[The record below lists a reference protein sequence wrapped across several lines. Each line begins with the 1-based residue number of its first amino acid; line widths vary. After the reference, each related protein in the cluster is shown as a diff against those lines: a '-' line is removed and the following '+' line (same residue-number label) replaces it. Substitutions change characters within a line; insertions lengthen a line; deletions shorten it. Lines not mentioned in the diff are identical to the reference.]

1 MFRDKIYA
9 PNYEDFGVLAAV
21 NGCGARAD
29 FINLT
34 GERALNSAPNSAS
47 SNFHLNLVG
56 KTATNLTGANVAN
69 LGLNLS
75 SNLARDKIDANVAD
89 FSLNFRRE
97 TAANL
102 MRANLTICGAP
113 SKQDARISLSSNLR
127 ASEISTS
134 KTLGFC
140 QDRANQI
147 CAKNKFAQTSVNVT
161 ANEANLSEFSQS
173 EFNETAMRES
183 DSEGL
188 QNSNLTQIKTVD
200 IHSHLLSSEV
210 KFDRFYDKLAL
221 AFFAKKFD
229 INRRELIKNGFEGYK
244 SNFARLIKSSNFV
257 QKSVVFGVDA
267 KFDDSGNL
275 VHKDKTVCAS
285 NEEVFAFYEQNPNE
299 VVPFFSVNPNRKDA
313 LNLIEKYHKMGFKG
327 GKLLHSYWETDLND
341 KRYEPYFRLLSELRL
356 PLVIHVGDENSLASN
371 KALESIEQLKSPLN
385 LGCGIVCAH
394 MGASSDGA
402 LSIFSRDPEKLGAN
416 YFTLLRWLRE
426 FDGLYADVSAL
437 LCINKA
443 RILPHLKTQTQ
454 IHDKILFGTD
464 FPVPFSV
471 IFSSY
476 DLSLR
481 DRLALN
487 RIQNPLDRYVRAM
500 SLYFGENSLI
510 FSNYK
515 KILGE
520 I

>member
-1 MFRDKIYA
+1 MFRD
-9 PNYEDFGVLAAV
+9 DFYRTNEYLDALGFDV
-21 NGCGARAD
+21 NLRA
-29 FINLT
+29 
-34 GERALNSAPNSAS
+34 
-47 SNFHLNLVG
+47 G
-56 KTATNLTGANVAN
+56 KTETSFGLVA
-69 LGLNLS
+69 
-75 SNLARDKIDANVAD
+75 RKT
-89 FSLNFRRE
+89 E
-97 TAANL
+97 
-102 MRANLTICGAP
+102 ANLTRVNLTE
-113 SKQDARISLSSNLR
+113 QNARANFSSNLR
-127 ASEISTS
+127 ASKTAAP

-140 QDRANQI
+140 QNAADQI
-147 CAKNKFAQTSVNVT
+147 YAKDKFAKTSVNLT
-161 ANEANLSEFSQS
+161 ANEANSSGFSSGEFKENG
-173 EFNETAMRES
+173 EFKCAREIRQTREL
-183 DSEGL
+183 DA
-188 QNSNLTQIKTVD
+188 NLTQIKTVD
-200 IHSHLLSSEV
+200 IHSHLLSADV

-267 KFDDSGNL
+267 KFDESGNL
-275 VHKDKTVCAS
+275 VHKDKTVCAT
-285 NEEVFAFYEQNPNE
+285 NEDVFAFYEQNPNE

-313 LNLIEKYHKMGFKG
+313 LNLIEKCHKMGFKG

-341 KRYEPYFRLLSELRL
+341 KRYEPYFRLLSELGL
-356 PLVIHVGDENSLASN
+356 PLVIHVGDESSLTSN

-385 LGCGIVCAH
+385 LGCRIVCAH

-402 LSIFSRDPEKLGAN
+402 FTALSRDPEKFGAN

-471 IFSSY
+471 ILSSY
-476 DLSLR
+476 DLPFR
-481 DRLALN
+481 ERLALN

-500 SLYFGENSLI
+500 SLYFGENSPI

>member
-1 MFRDKIYA
+1 MFRDGFYRA
-9 PNYEDFGVLAAV
+9 GEGLEAFG
-21 NGCGARAD
+21 
-29 FINLT
+29 F
-34 GERALNSAPNSAS
+34 
-47 SNFHLNLVG
+47 
-56 KTATNLTGANVAN
+56 VAN
-69 LGLNLS
+69 LRGG
-75 SNLARDKIDANVAD
+75 K
-89 FSLNFRRE
+89 

-102 MRANLTICGAP
+102 TPNSACASAANSGLNLTRKTETNLTRANLAE
-113 SKQDARISLSSNLR
+113 QNARINLNSNLR
-127 ASEISTS
+127 ANETAAS

-140 QDRANQI
+140 QNASQI
-147 CAKNKFAQTSVNVT
+147 YAKDKFAKASVNLT
-161 ANEANLSEFSQS
+161 ANEANLSGFSS
-173 EFNETAMRES
+173 GKFNES
-183 DSEGL
+183 DSESL

-200 IHSHLLSSEV
+200 IHSHLLSADV

-244 SNFARLIKSSNFV
+244 SNFTRLIKSSNFV

-267 KFDDSGNL
+267 KFDASGNL

-285 NEEVFAFYEQNPNE
+285 NEDVFAFYEQNPSE

-341 KRYEPYFRLLSELRL
+341 KRYKPYFRLLSELRL

-385 LGCGIVCAH
+385 LGCRIVCAH

-402 LSIFSRDPEKLGAN
+402 LSMFSRDPEKFGAN
-416 YFTLLRWLRE
+416 YFTLLGWLRE

-471 IFSSY
+471 ILSSY
-476 DLSLR
+476 DLPFR

-500 SLYFGENSLI
+500 SLYFGEDSPI

-515 KILGE
+515 KILGD

>member
-1 MFRDKIYA
+1 MR
-9 PNYEDFGVLAAV
+9 ESEL
-21 NGCGARAD
+21 
-29 FINLT
+29 
-34 GERALNSAPNSAS
+34 S
-47 SNFHLNLVG
+47 
-56 KTATNLTGANVAN
+56 
-69 LGLNLS
+69 GLQN
-75 SNLARDKIDANVAD
+75 
-89 FSLNFRRE
+89 
-97 TAANL
+97 ANL
-102 MRANLTICGAP
+102 M
-113 SKQDARISLSSNLR
+113 
-127 ASEISTS
+127 
-134 KTLGFC
+134 
-140 QDRANQI
+140 
-147 CAKNKFAQTSVNVT
+147 
-161 ANEANLSEFSQS
+161 
-173 EFNETAMRES
+173 
-183 DSEGL
+183 
-188 QNSNLTQIKTVD
+188 QIKTVD
-200 IHSHLLSSEV
+200 IHSHLLSADV

-229 INRRELIKNGFEGYK
+229 INRSELIKNGFEGYK

-267 KFDDSGNL
+267 KFDESGNL

-285 NEEVFAFYEQNPNE
+285 NEDVFAFYEQNPNE

-385 LGCGIVCAH
+385 LGCRIVCAH
-394 MGASSDGA
+394 MGASSDGV
-402 LSIFSRDPEKLGAN
+402 LSMFSRDPEKLGAN

-471 IFSSY
+471 ILSSY
-476 DLSLR
+476 DLPFCK
-481 DRLALN
+481 RLALN
-487 RIQNPLDRYVRAM
+487 RIQNPLDRYVCAM
-500 SLYFGENSLI
+500 SMYFGEDSPI

-515 KILGE
+515 KILGD

>member
-1 MFRDKIYA
+1 MFRDGFYSA
-9 PNYEDFGVLAAV
+9 GEGLEALDFGV
-21 NGCGARAD
+21 
-29 FINLT
+29 NLR
-34 GERALNSAPNSAS
+34 G
-47 SNFHLNLVG
+47 G
-56 KTATNLTGANVAN
+56 KTATSFGLVARKTETNLT
-69 LGLNLS
+69 
-75 SNLARDKIDANVAD
+75 
-89 FSLNFRRE
+89 
-97 TAANL
+97 
-102 MRANLTICGAP
+102 RANLAE
-113 SKQDARISLSSNLR
+113 QNARVNLSSNLR
-127 ASEISTS
+127 ASETATS

-140 QDRANQI
+140 QNAADQI
-147 CAKNKFAQTSVNVT
+147 YAKDKFAKTSVNLT
-161 ANEANLSEFSQS
+161 ANEANLSGFSS
-173 EFNETAMRES
+173 GKFNES
-183 DSEGL
+183 DLGSL

-200 IHSHLLSSEV
+200 IHSHLLSSDV

-229 INRRELIKNGFEGYK
+229 INRRELIKDGFEGYK

-267 KFDDSGNL
+267 KFDESGNL

-341 KRYEPYFRLLSELRL
+341 KRYEPYFRLLSELGL

-385 LGCGIVCAH
+385 LGCRIVCAH

-402 LSIFSRDPEKLGAN
+402 LTALSRDPEKFGAN
-416 YFTLLRWLRE
+416 YFTLLGWLRE

-443 RILPHLKTQTQ
+443 RILPHLKTQTK

-471 IFSSY
+471 ILSSY
-476 DLSLR
+476 DLPLR
-481 DRLALN
+481 ERLALN

-500 SLYFGENSLI
+500 SMYFGEDSLI

>member
-1 MFRDKIYA
+1 MFRDVFNRA
-9 PNYEDFGVLAAV
+9 NERLDALGFGA
-21 NGCGARAD
+21 
-29 FINLT
+29 NLID
-34 GERALNSAPNSAS
+34 
-47 SNFHLNLVG
+47 G
-56 KTATNLTGANVAN
+56 KTATSFGLVARKTETNLT
-69 LGLNLS
+69 
-75 SNLARDKIDANVAD
+75 R
-89 FSLNFRRE
+89 
-97 TAANL
+97 T
-102 MRANLTICGAP
+102 NLTEHN
-113 SKQDARISLSSNLR
+113 ARVNLSSNLR
-127 ASEISTS
+127 ASETATS
-134 KTLGFC
+134 KTLGSG
-140 QDRANQI
+140 QNAADQI
-147 CAKNKFAQTSVNVT
+147 YAKDKFAKTSVNLT
-161 ANEANLSEFSQS
+161 ANEANSGGFSSDEFKENG
-173 EFNETAMRES
+173 EFKCAREIRQTREL
-183 DSEGL
+183 DT
-188 QNSNLTQIKTVD
+188 NLTQIKTVD
-200 IHSHLLSSEV
+200 IHSHLLSADV

-244 SNFARLIKSSNFV
+244 SNFARLIKSSNFI

-267 KFDDSGNL
+267 KFDESGNL

-285 NEEVFAFYEQNPNE
+285 NEDVFAFYEQNPNE

-327 GKLLHSYWETDLND
+327 GKLLHSYWETDLNN
-341 KRYEPYFRLLSELRL
+341 KRYEPYFRLLSELGL
-356 PLVIHVGDENSLASN
+356 PLVIHVGDESSLASN

-385 LGCGIVCAH
+385 LGCRIVCAH
-394 MGASSDGA
+394 MGASSDSV
-402 LSIFSRDPEKLGAN
+402 LSMFSRDPEKLGAN
-416 YFTLLRWLRE
+416 HLTLLGWLRE

-471 IFSSY
+471 ILSSY
-476 DLSLR
+476 DLPFYE
-481 DRLALN
+481 RLALN

-500 SLYFGENSLI
+500 SLYFGEDSPI

>member
-1 MFRDKIYA
+1 MFRD
-9 PNYEDFGVLAAV
+9 DFY
-21 NGCGARAD
+21 RA
-29 FINLT
+29 
-34 GERALNSAPNSAS
+34 GEGLEAFGFS
-47 SNFHLNLVG
+47 SNLRGG
-56 KTATNLTGANVAN
+56 KTATNLTPNSARAN
-69 LGLNLS
+69 LGS
-75 SNLARDKIDANVAD
+75 LA
-89 FSLNFRRE
+89 E
-97 TAANL
+97 
-102 MRANLTICGAP
+102 P
-113 SKQDARISLSSNLR
+113 SKQNARINLSSNLR
-127 ASEISTS
+127 ANEIAAS
-134 KTLGFC
+134 KTFGSR
-140 QDRANQI
+140 QNAADQI
-147 CAKNKFAQTSVNVT
+147 YAKDKFDQTSVNLT
-161 ANEANLSEFSQS
+161 TNEANLSGFSS
-173 EFNETAMRES
+173 GKFNES
-183 DSEGL
+183 DSGSL
-188 QNSNLTQIKTVD
+188 QSSNLTQIKTVD
-200 IHSHLLSSEV
+200 IHSHLLSADV

-267 KFDDSGNL
+267 KFDESGNL

-285 NEEVFAFYEQNPNE
+285 NEDVFAFYEQNPNE

-341 KRYEPYFRLLSELRL
+341 KRYEPYFRLLSELGL

-385 LGCGIVCAH
+385 LGCRIVCAH
-394 MGASSDGA
+394 MGASSDGV
-402 LSIFSRDPEKLGAN
+402 LSMFSRDPEKLGAN

-471 IFSSY
+471 ILSSY
-476 DLSLR
+476 DLPFCK
-481 DRLALN
+481 RLTLN

-500 SLYFGENSLI
+500 SLYFGENSPI

>member
-1 MFRDKIYA
+1 MFRDGFYCA
-9 PNYEDFGVLAAV
+9 GEDLEAFGF
-21 NGCGARAD
+21 G
-29 FINLT
+29 INLR
-34 GERALNSAPNSAS
+34 G
-47 SNFHLNLVG
+47 G
-56 KTATNLTGANVAN
+56 KTATNLAPSSARANAAN
-69 LGLNLS
+69 FGLNLARKTET
-75 SNLARDKIDANVAD
+75 NL
-89 FSLNFRRE
+89 
-97 TAANL
+97 T
-102 MRANLTICGAP
+102 RANLTE
-113 SKQDARISLSSNLR
+113 QNARVNLSSNLR
-127 ASEISTS
+127 AGETATSE
-134 KTLGFC
+134 TLGFC
-140 QDRANQI
+140 QNAADQI
-147 CAKNKFAQTSVNVT
+147 YAKDKFAETSVNLT
-161 ANEANLSEFSQS
+161 ASDANLSGFLSGK
-173 EFNETAMRES
+173 FNES
-183 DSEGL
+183 DLGSL

-200 IHSHLLSSEV
+200 IHSHLLSADV

-267 KFDDSGNL
+267 KFDEGGNL

-285 NEEVFAFYEQNPNE
+285 NEDVFAFYEQNPSE

-341 KRYEPYFRLLSELRL
+341 KRYEPYFRLLSELGL

-385 LGCGIVCAH
+385 LGCRIVCAH
-394 MGASSDGA
+394 MGASSDGV
-402 LSIFSRDPEKLGAN
+402 LSMFSRDPEKLGAN

-443 RILPHLKTQTQ
+443 RILSHLKTQTQ

-471 IFSSY
+471 ILSSY
-476 DLSLR
+476 DLPFCE
-481 DRLALN
+481 RLALN
-487 RIQNPLDRYVRAM
+487 RIQNPLDRYVCAM
-500 SLYFGENSLI
+500 SLYFGEDSPI

>member
-1 MFRDKIYA
+1 MFRDGFYSA
-9 PNYEDFGVLAAV
+9 GEGLGAFGFGV
-21 NGCGARAD
+21 
-29 FINLT
+29 NLR
-34 GERALNSAPNSAS
+34 G
-47 SNFHLNLVG
+47 G
-56 KTATNLTGANVAN
+56 KTAASLTRANAASFGLVARKTETKLTRVNLTQHNAQVN
-69 LGLNLS
+69 
-75 SNLARDKIDANVAD
+75 
-89 FSLNFRRE
+89 
-97 TAANL
+97 
-102 MRANLTICGAP
+102 
-113 SKQDARISLSSNLR
+113 LSSNLR
-127 ASEISTS
+127 ASETAAP

-140 QDRANQI
+140 QNAADQI
-147 CAKNKFAQTSVNVT
+147 YAKDKFAKTSVNLI
-161 ANEANLSEFSQS
+161 ANEANSGGFSSGEFKENGGQNGANANLSAQAEFKNG
-173 EFNETAMRES
+173 EFKCEGEIRQTREL
-183 DSEGL
+183 DA
-188 QNSNLTQIKTVD
+188 NLTQIKTVD
-200 IHSHLLSSEV
+200 IHSHLLSSDV

-267 KFDDSGNL
+267 KFDESGNL
-275 VHKDKTVCAS
+275 VHKDKTVCAT

-327 GKLLHSYWETDLND
+327 GKLLHSYWETDLNN
-341 KRYEPYFRLLSELRL
+341 KRYEPYFRLLSELGL

-385 LGCGIVCAH
+385 LGCRIVCAH
-394 MGASSDGA
+394 MGASSDGV
-402 LSIFSRDPEKLGAN
+402 LSMFSRDPEKLGAN

-476 DLSLR
+476 DLPFCE
-481 DRLALN
+481 RLALN

-500 SLYFGENSLI
+500 SLYFGEDSPI

>member
-1 MFRDKIYA
+1 MFRDGFYRA
-9 PNYEDFGVLAAV
+9 GEGLEAFG
-21 NGCGARAD
+21 
-29 FINLT
+29 F
-34 GERALNSAPNSAS
+34 
-47 SNFHLNLVG
+47 
-56 KTATNLTGANVAN
+56 VAN
-69 LGLNLS
+69 LRGG
-75 SNLARDKIDANVAD
+75 K
-89 FSLNFRRE
+89 

-102 MRANLTICGAP
+102 TPNSACASAANSGLNLTRKTETNLTRANLAE
-113 SKQDARISLSSNLR
+113 QNARINLNSNLR
-127 ASEISTS
+127 ANETAAS

-140 QDRANQI
+140 QNASQI
-147 CAKNKFAQTSVNVT
+147 YAKDKFAKASVNLT
-161 ANEANLSEFSQS
+161 ANEANLSGFSS
-173 EFNETAMRES
+173 GKFNES
-183 DSEGL
+183 DSESL

-200 IHSHLLSSEV
+200 IHSHLLSADV

-244 SNFARLIKSSNFV
+244 SNFTRLIKSSNFV

-267 KFDDSGNL
+267 KFDASGNL

-285 NEEVFAFYEQNPNE
+285 NEDVFAFYEQNPSE

-385 LGCGIVCAH
+385 LGCRIVCAH

-402 LSIFSRDPEKLGAN
+402 LSMFSRDPEKFGAN
-416 YFTLLRWLRE
+416 YFTLLGWLRE

-471 IFSSY
+471 ILSSY
-476 DLSLR
+476 DLPFR

-500 SLYFGENSLI
+500 SLYFGEDSPI

>member
-1 MFRDKIYA
+1 MFRDGFYSVCEGLEA
-9 PNYEDFGVLAAV
+9 FSFGV
-21 NGCGARAD
+21 
-29 FINLT
+29 NLR
-34 GERALNSAPNSAS
+34 G
-47 SNFHLNLVG
+47 G
-56 KTATNLTGANVAN
+56 KTATNMRPNSACAKAATF
-69 LGLNLS
+69 GLNLTR
-75 SNLARDKIDANVAD
+75 SNLTEQNAWVN
-89 FSLNFRRE
+89 
-97 TAANL
+97 
-102 MRANLTICGAP
+102 
-113 SKQDARISLSSNLR
+113 LSSNLR
-127 ASEISTS
+127 ANEIATS

-140 QDRANQI
+140 QNAASQI
-147 CAKNKFAQTSVNVT
+147 YAESKRAQTSINLT
-161 ANEANLSEFSQS
+161 ANEANLSGFSS
-173 EFNETAMRES
+173 GKFNES
-183 DSEGL
+183 DLGSL
-188 QNSNLTQIKTVD
+188 QNSNLTQLKTVD
-200 IHSHLLSSEV
+200 IHSHLLSADV

-267 KFDDSGNL
+267 KFDASGNL

-285 NEEVFAFYEQNPNE
+285 NEDVFAFYEQNPSE

-327 GKLLHSYWETDLND
+327 GKLLHSYWETDLNN
-341 KRYEPYFRLLSELRL
+341 KRYEPYFRLLSELGL

-385 LGCGIVCAH
+385 LGCRIVCAH
-394 MGASSDGA
+394 MGASSDGV
-402 LSIFSRDPEKLGAN
+402 LSMFSRDPEKLGAN

-471 IFSSY
+471 ILSSY
-476 DLSLR
+476 DLPFCK
-481 DRLALN
+481 RLALN

-500 SLYFGENSLI
+500 SLYFGEDSPI

>member
-1 MFRDKIYA
+1 MFRD
-9 PNYEDFGVLAAV
+9 DFY
-21 NGCGARAD
+21 RANERLD
-29 FINLT
+29 AFGFSTNLID
-34 GERALNSAPNSAS
+34 
-47 SNFHLNLVG
+47 G
-56 KTATNLTGANVAN
+56 KTAANSARANAASLGLVAHKTEANLT
-69 LGLNLS
+69 
-75 SNLARDKIDANVAD
+75 
-89 FSLNFRRE
+89 
-97 TAANL
+97 
-102 MRANLTICGAP
+102 RANLTE
-113 SKQDARISLSSNLR
+113 QNARVNLSSNLR
-127 ASEISTS
+127 ASKTATS
-134 KTLGFC
+134 KTLGSS
-140 QDRANQI
+140 QNAASQI
-147 CAKNKFAQTSVNVT
+147 YAKSKRAQTSVNLT
-161 ANEANLSEFSQS
+161 ASEANSGGFSRGK
-173 EFNETAMRES
+173 FNETAVHES
-183 DSEGL
+183 EFGGL
-188 QNSNLTQIKTVD
+188 QSANLMQIKTVD
-200 IHSHLLSSEV
+200 IHSHLLSSDV

-267 KFDDSGNL
+267 KFDESGNL

-313 LNLIEKYHKMGFKG
+313 LNLIEKYHEMGFKG

-341 KRYEPYFRLLSELRL
+341 KRYEPYFRLLSELGL

-385 LGCGIVCAH
+385 LGCRIVCAH
-394 MGASSDGA
+394 MGASSDGV
-402 LSIFSRDPEKLGAN
+402 LSMFSRDPEKLGAN

-471 IFSSY
+471 ILSSY
-476 DLSLR
+476 DLPFR
-481 DRLALN
+481 ERLALN

-500 SLYFGENSLI
+500 SLYFGEDSPI

>member
-1 MFRDKIYA
+1 MFRDGFY
-9 PNYEDFGVLAAV
+9 
-21 NGCGARAD
+21 RA
-29 FINLT
+29 
-34 GERALNSAPNSAS
+34 GESLEALEFS
-47 SNFHLNLVG
+47 SNLRDE
-56 KTATNLTGANVAN
+56 KTATNLTPNSARTKAATF
-69 LGLNLS
+69 GLNL
-75 SNLARDKIDANVAD
+75 
-89 FSLNFRRE
+89 
-97 TAANL
+97 T
-102 MRANLTICGAP
+102 RANLAE
-113 SKQDARISLSSNLR
+113 QNARVNLSSNLR
-127 ASEISTS
+127 ASETAMS
-134 KTLGFC
+134 KTLGSR
-140 QDRANQI
+140 QNAASQI
-147 CAKNKFAQTSVNVT
+147 YTKDKFAKASVNLM
-161 ANEANLSEFSQS
+161 ASDANLSGFSS
-173 EFNETAMRES
+173 GKFNKS
-183 DSEGL
+183 DSGSL

-200 IHSHLLSSEV
+200 IHSHLLSADV

-267 KFDDSGNL
+267 KFDESGNL

-285 NEEVFAFYEQNPNE
+285 NEDVFAFYEQNPSE

-341 KRYEPYFRLLSELRL
+341 KRYEPYFRLLSELGL

-385 LGCGIVCAH
+385 LGCRIVCAH
-394 MGASSDGA
+394 MGASSDGV
-402 LSIFSRDPEKLGAN
+402 LSMFSRDPEKFGAN
-416 YFTLLRWLRE
+416 YFTLLGWLRE

-471 IFSSY
+471 ILSSY
-476 DLSLR
+476 DLPLR

-500 SLYFGENSLI
+500 SLYFGEDSPI

>member
-1 MFRDKIYA
+1 MFRD
-9 PNYEDFGVLAAV
+9 DFY
-21 NGCGARAD
+21 RA
-29 FINLT
+29 
-34 GERALNSAPNSAS
+34 GEGLEAFGFS
-47 SNFHLNLVG
+47 SNLRGG
-56 KTATNLTGANVAN
+56 KTATNLTPNSARAN
-69 LGLNLS
+69 LGS
-75 SNLARDKIDANVAD
+75 LA
-89 FSLNFRRE
+89 E
-97 TAANL
+97 
-102 MRANLTICGAP
+102 P
-113 SKQDARISLSSNLR
+113 SKQNARINLSSNLR
-127 ASEISTS
+127 ANEIAAS
-134 KTLGFC
+134 KTFGSR
-140 QDRANQI
+140 QNAADQI
-147 CAKNKFAQTSVNVT
+147 YAKDKFDQTSVNLT
-161 ANEANLSEFSQS
+161 TNEANLSGFSS
-173 EFNETAMRES
+173 GKFNES
-183 DSEGL
+183 DSGSL
-188 QNSNLTQIKTVD
+188 QSSNLTQIKTVD
-200 IHSHLLSSEV
+200 IHSHLLSADV

-267 KFDDSGNL
+267 KFDESGNL

-285 NEEVFAFYEQNPNE
+285 NEDVFAFYEQNPNE

-341 KRYEPYFRLLSELRL
+341 KRYEPYFRLLSELGL

-385 LGCGIVCAH
+385 LGCRIVCAH
-394 MGASSDGA
+394 MGASSDGV
-402 LSIFSRDPEKLGAN
+402 LSMFSRDPEKLGAN

-471 IFSSY
+471 ILSSY
-476 DLSLR
+476 DLPFR

-487 RIQNPLDRYVRAM
+487 RIQNPLDRYVCAM
-500 SLYFGENSLI
+500 SLYFGEDSPI

>member
-1 MFRDKIYA
+1 MFRDGFYRA
-9 PNYEDFGVLAAV
+9 GEGLDAFSFDV
-21 NGCGARAD
+21 NLRG
-29 FINLT
+29 
-34 GERALNSAPNSAS
+34 
-47 SNFHLNLVG
+47 G
-56 KTATNLTGANVAN
+56 KTATNFTPNSARASAASFGLAARKTETNLTRAN
-69 LGLNLS
+69 LANLAEPSKQNARINLS
-75 SNLARDKIDANVAD
+75 SNLRV
-89 FSLNFRRE
+89 SE
-97 TAANL
+97 TAAPK
-102 MRANLTICGAP
+102 A
-113 SKQDARISLSSNLR
+113 
-127 ASEISTS
+127 
-134 KTLGFC
+134 LGFC
-140 QDRANQI
+140 QNAASRI
-147 CAKNKFAQTSVNVT
+147 CVKDKFDQTSVNLT
-161 ANEANLSEFSQS
+161 ASDANLNWFSS
-173 EFNETAMRES
+173 GKFNES
-183 DSEGL
+183 DLGSL

-200 IHSHLLSSEV
+200 IHSHLLSADV

-229 INRRELIKNGFEGYK
+229 INRSELIKNGFEGYK

-267 KFDDSGNL
+267 KFDESGNL

-341 KRYEPYFRLLSELRL
+341 KRYEPYFRLLSELGL

-385 LGCGIVCAH
+385 LGCRIVCAH
-394 MGASSDGA
+394 MGASSDGV
-402 LSIFSRDPEKLGAN
+402 LSMFSRDPEKLGAN

-443 RILPHLKTQTQ
+443 RILPHLKTQTK

-471 IFSSY
+471 ILSSY
-476 DLSLR
+476 DLPFCK
-481 DRLALN
+481 RLTLN

-500 SLYFGENSLI
+500 SLYFGEDSPI

>member
-1 MFRDKIYA
+1 MFRDGFYSA
-9 PNYEDFGVLAAV
+9 GEGLEAFGFGV
-21 NGCGARAD
+21 
-29 FINLT
+29 NLR
-34 GERALNSAPNSAS
+34 G
-47 SNFHLNLVG
+47 G
-56 KTATNLTGANVAN
+56 KTATNLTANSACASAAN
-69 LGLNLS
+69 SGLNLTRKTET
-75 SNLARDKIDANVAD
+75 NL
-89 FSLNFRRE
+89 
-97 TAANL
+97 T
-102 MRANLTICGAP
+102 RANLAE
-113 SKQDARISLSSNLR
+113 QNARINLNSNLR
-127 ASEISTS
+127 ANETAAS

-140 QDRANQI
+140 QNASQI
-147 CAKNKFAQTSVNVT
+147 YAKDKFAKASVNLT
-161 ANEANLSEFSQS
+161 ANEANLSGFSS
-173 EFNETAMRES
+173 GKFNES
-183 DSEGL
+183 DSESL

-200 IHSHLLSSEV
+200 IHSHLLSADV

-244 SNFARLIKSSNFV
+244 SNFARLIKSSNFI

-267 KFDDSGNL
+267 KFDASGNL

-285 NEEVFAFYEQNPNE
+285 NEDVFAFYEQNPNE

-385 LGCGIVCAH
+385 LGCRIVCAH

-402 LSIFSRDPEKLGAN
+402 LTALSRDPEKFGAN
-416 YFTLLRWLRE
+416 YFTLLGWLRE

-471 IFSSY
+471 ILSSY
-476 DLSLR
+476 DLPLR

-500 SLYFGENSLI
+500 SLYFGESSPI

>member
-1 MFRDKIYA
+1 MFRD
-9 PNYEDFGVLAAV
+9 DFY
-21 NGCGARAD
+21 RA
-29 FINLT
+29 
-34 GERALNSAPNSAS
+34 GEGLEAFGFS
-47 SNFHLNLVG
+47 SNLRGG
-56 KTATNLTGANVAN
+56 KTATNLTPNSARAN
-69 LGLNLS
+69 LGS
-75 SNLARDKIDANVAD
+75 LA
-89 FSLNFRRE
+89 E
-97 TAANL
+97 
-102 MRANLTICGAP
+102 P
-113 SKQDARISLSSNLR
+113 SKQNARINLSSNLR
-127 ASEISTS
+127 ANEIAAS
-134 KTLGFC
+134 KTFGSR
-140 QDRANQI
+140 QNAADQI
-147 CAKNKFAQTSVNVT
+147 YAKDKFDQTSVNLT
-161 ANEANLSEFSQS
+161 TNEANLSGFSS
-173 EFNETAMRES
+173 GKFNES
-183 DSEGL
+183 DSGSL
-188 QNSNLTQIKTVD
+188 QSSNLTQIKTVD
-200 IHSHLLSSEV
+200 IHSHLLSADV

-267 KFDDSGNL
+267 KFDESGNL

-285 NEEVFAFYEQNPNE
+285 NEDVFAFYEQNPNE

-341 KRYEPYFRLLSELRL
+341 KRYEPYFRLLSELGL

-385 LGCGIVCAH
+385 LGCRIVCAH
-394 MGASSDGA
+394 MGASSDGV
-402 LSIFSRDPEKLGAN
+402 LSMFSRDPEKLGAN

-471 IFSSY
+471 ILSSY
-476 DLSLR
+476 DLPLR

-500 SLYFGENSLI
+500 SLYFGESSPI

>member
-1 MFRDKIYA
+1 MFRDGFYSA
-9 PNYEDFGVLAAV
+9 
-21 NGCGARAD
+21 
-29 FINLT
+29 
-34 GERALNSAPNSAS
+34 GERLDAFDFST
-47 SNFHLNLVG
+47 NLRGG
-56 KTATNLTGANVAN
+56 KTATNLTPSSARASAASFGLVARKTEAN
-69 LGLNLS
+69 L
-75 SNLARDKIDANVAD
+75 
-89 FSLNFRRE
+89 
-97 TAANL
+97 T
-102 MRANLTICGAP
+102 RANLTE
-113 SKQDARISLSSNLR
+113 QNARVNLSSNLR
-127 ASEISTS
+127 ASKTATS
-134 KTLGFC
+134 ETLRFC
-140 QDRANQI
+140 QNAADQI
-147 CAKNKFAQTSVNVT
+147 YAKDKFAETSVNLT
-161 ANEANLSEFSQS
+161 ANEANLSGFSS
-173 EFNETAMRES
+173 GKFNES
-183 DSEGL
+183 DSGSL

-200 IHSHLLSSEV
+200 IHSHLLSADV

-229 INRRELIKNGFEGYK
+229 INRSELIKNGFEGYK

-385 LGCGIVCAH
+385 LGCRIVCAH

-402 LSIFSRDPEKLGAN
+402 FTALSRDPEKFGAN
-416 YFTLLRWLRE
+416 YFTLLGWLRE

-500 SLYFGENSLI
+500 SLYFGENSPI

>member
-1 MFRDKIYA
+1 MFRD
-9 PNYEDFGVLAAV
+9 DFYRANERLDALAF
-21 NGCGARAD
+21 GA
-29 FINLT
+29 NLID
-34 GERALNSAPNSAS
+34 
-47 SNFHLNLVG
+47 G
-56 KTATNLTGANVAN
+56 KTATSLTRANAASFGLVA
-69 LGLNLS
+69 
-75 SNLARDKIDANVAD
+75 RKT
-89 FSLNFRRE
+89 E
-97 TAANL
+97 
-102 MRANLTICGAP
+102 ANLTRVNLTE
-113 SKQDARISLSSNLR
+113 QNARANLSSNLR
-127 ASEISTS
+127 ASKTATS

-140 QDRANQI
+140 QNASQI
-147 CAKNKFAQTSVNVT
+147 YAKDKFAKTSVNLT
-161 ANEANLSEFSQS
+161 ANEANSGGFSQDKFNKTRSNLASNEANSGRFSSSEFKENGARANLSAQA
-173 EFNETAMRES
+173 EFKNGEFKCGGEIRQTREL
-183 DSEGL
+183 DA
-188 QNSNLTQIKTVD
+188 NLTQIKTVD
-200 IHSHLLSSEV
+200 IHSHLLSADV

-229 INRRELIKNGFEGYK
+229 INKRELIKNGFEGYK
-244 SNFARLIKSSNFV
+244 SNFARLIKSSNFI

-267 KFDDSGNL
+267 KFDESGNL

-341 KRYEPYFRLLSELRL
+341 KRYEPYFRLLSELGL

-385 LGCGIVCAH
+385 LGCRIVCAH
-394 MGASSDGA
+394 MGASSDGPLTA
-402 LSIFSRDPEKLGAN
+402 LSRDPEKFGAN
-416 YFTLLRWLRE
+416 YFTLLGWLRE

-471 IFSSY
+471 ILSSY
-476 DLSLR
+476 DLPFR

-500 SLYFGENSLI
+500 SLYFGEDSPI

>member
-1 MFRDKIYA
+1 MFRDGFYSA
-9 PNYEDFGVLAAV
+9 CESLEALGFDV
-21 NGCGARAD
+21 NLRG
-29 FINLT
+29 
-34 GERALNSAPNSAS
+34 
-47 SNFHLNLVG
+47 G
-56 KTATNLTGANVAN
+56 K
-69 LGLNLS
+69 
-75 SNLARDKIDANVAD
+75 
-89 FSLNFRRE
+89 

-102 MRANLTICGAP
+102 ARTNSASFDLTARKTEANLTRANLTEQNALVN
-113 SKQDARISLSSNLR
+113 LSSNLR
-127 ASEISTS
+127 ASETAAP

-140 QDRANQI
+140 QNASQI
-147 CAKNKFAQTSVNVT
+147 YAKGKFAKASVNLT
-161 ANEANLSEFSQS
+161 TNEANLSGFSS
-173 EFNETAMRES
+173 GKFNES
-183 DSEGL
+183 DSGGL
-188 QNSNLTQIKTVD
+188 QSSNLTQIKTVD
-200 IHSHLLSSEV
+200 IHSHLLSADV
-210 KFDRFYDKLAL
+210 KFDRLYDKLAL

-229 INRRELIKNGFEGYK
+229 INRRELIRNGFEGYK
-244 SNFARLIKSSNFV
+244 SNFARLIKSSIFV

-267 KFDDSGNL
+267 KFDEGGNL

-285 NEEVFAFYEQNPNE
+285 NEDVFAFYEQNPNE

-341 KRYEPYFRLLSELRL
+341 KRYEPYFRLLSELGL

-385 LGCGIVCAH
+385 LGCRIVCAH

-402 LSIFSRDPEKLGAN
+402 LTALSRDPEKFGAN
-416 YFTLLRWLRE
+416 YFTLLGWLRE
-426 FDGLYADVSAL
+426 FNGLYADVSAL

-471 IFSSY
+471 ILSSY
-476 DLSLR
+476 DLPFCK
-481 DRLALN
+481 RLTLN
-487 RIQNPLDRYVRAM
+487 RIQNPLDRYVCAM
-500 SLYFGENSLI
+500 SMYFGEDSPI

>member
-1 MFRDKIYA
+1 MFQDKIYT
-9 PNYEDFGVLAAV
+9 PKREDFGVLAAV
-21 NGCGARAD
+21 NGWGARAD
-29 FINLT
+29 FVNSAGERNLNLT
-34 GERALNSAPNSAS
+34 PNSAS

-56 KTATNLTGANVAN
+56 KTATNLT
-69 LGLNLS
+69 
-75 SNLARDKIDANVAD
+75 R
-89 FSLNFRRE
+89 
-97 TAANL
+97 T
-102 MRANLTICGAP
+102 
-113 SKQDARISLSSNLR
+113 NLR
-127 ASEISTS
+127 TPGVAFGQNE
-134 KTLGFC
+134 
-140 QDRANQI
+140 R
-147 CAKNKFAQTSVNVT
+147 VNLT
-161 ANEANLSEFSQS
+161 ANEANSGGFPSGEFKENSGQNGANANLSAQAEFKNG
-173 EFNETAMRES
+173 EFKCEGEIRQTREL
-183 DSEGL
+183 DA
-188 QNSNLTQIKTVD
+188 NLTQIKTVD
-200 IHSHLLSSEV
+200 IHSHLLSSDV

-267 KFDDSGNL
+267 KFDESGNL

-285 NEEVFAFYEQNPNE
+285 NEDVFAFYEQNPNE

-341 KRYEPYFRLLSELRL
+341 KRYEPYFRLLSELGL

-385 LGCGIVCAH
+385 LGCRIVCAH
-394 MGASSDGA
+394 MGASSDGV
-402 LSIFSRDPEKLGAN
+402 LSMFSRDPEKLGAN

-471 IFSSY
+471 ILSSY
-476 DLSLR
+476 DLPFR
-481 DRLALN
+481 ERLALN

-500 SLYFGENSLI
+500 SLYFGEDSPI

>member
-1 MFRDKIYA
+1 MFRDV
-9 PNYEDFGVLAAV
+9 F
-21 NGCGARAD
+21 CRAD
-29 FINLT
+29 EGLEAFGFRLNLRGGKT
-34 GERALNSAPNSAS
+34 TTDLTLNSARANTANSG
-47 SNFHLNLVG
+47 SNSILNLVRNETKE
-56 KTATNLTGANVAN
+56 KTAT
-69 LGLNLS
+69 
-75 SNLARDKIDANVAD
+75 
-89 FSLNFRRE
+89 FSLNSARINFSPGK

-113 SKQDARISLSSNLR
+113 SKQDARINLSSNLR
-127 ASEISTS
+127 AGEIATS

-147 CAKNKFAQTSVNVT
+147 YAKDKFDQTSVNLT
-161 ANEANLSEFSQS
+161 ASDANLNWFSS
-173 EFNETAMRES
+173 GKFNES
-183 DSEGL
+183 DLGSL

-200 IHSHLLSSEV
+200 IHSHLLSADV

-267 KFDDSGNL
+267 KFDDSGNF

-341 KRYEPYFRLLSELRL
+341 KRYEPYFKLLSELRL

-385 LGCGIVCAH
+385 LGCRIVCAH

-402 LSIFSRDPEKLGAN
+402 FTALSRDPEKFGAN
-416 YFTLLRWLRE
+416 YFTLLGWLRE

-515 KILGE
+515 KIFGK

>member
-1 MFRDKIYA
+1 MFRDVFDRA
-9 PNYEDFGVLAAV
+9 NERLDALGFGANLIDGKTAAS
-21 NGCGARAD
+21 
-29 FINLT
+29 LT
-34 GERALNSAPNSAS
+34 PNSARTK
-47 SNFHLNLVG
+47 V
-56 KTATNLTGANVAN
+56 ATF
-69 LGLNLS
+69 GLNLTRKTEAK
-75 SNLARDKIDANVAD
+75 L
-89 FSLNFRRE
+89 
-97 TAANL
+97 T
-102 MRANLTICGAP
+102 RANLTE
-113 SKQDARISLSSNLR
+113 QNARVNLSSNLR
-127 ASEISTS
+127 ASETATS
-134 KTLGFC
+134 ETLGFC
-140 QDRANQI
+140 QNAADQI
-147 CAKNKFAQTSVNVT
+147 YAKDKFAKASVNL
-161 ANEANLSEFSQS
+161 ASNEANSGGFSSGEFKENGANANLSAQAEFKNG
-173 EFNETAMRES
+173 EFKCGGEIRQTREL
-183 DSEGL
+183 DA
-188 QNSNLTQIKTVD
+188 NLTQIKTVD
-200 IHSHLLSSEV
+200 IHSHLLSSDV

-267 KFDDSGNL
+267 KFDESGNL

-341 KRYEPYFRLLSELRL
+341 KRYEPYFRLLSELGL

-385 LGCGIVCAH
+385 LGCRIVCAH
-394 MGASSDGA
+394 MGASSDGV
-402 LSIFSRDPEKLGAN
+402 LSMFSRDPEKLGAN

-471 IFSSY
+471 ILSSY
-476 DLSLR
+476 DLPFR

-487 RIQNPLDRYVRAM
+487 RIQNPLDRYVCAM
-500 SLYFGENSLI
+500 SLYFGEDSPI

>member
-1 MFRDKIYA
+1 MFRDGFYRA
-9 PNYEDFGVLAAV
+9 GEGLEAFG
-21 NGCGARAD
+21 
-29 FINLT
+29 F
-34 GERALNSAPNSAS
+34 
-47 SNFHLNLVG
+47 
-56 KTATNLTGANVAN
+56 VAN
-69 LGLNLS
+69 LRGG
-75 SNLARDKIDANVAD
+75 K
-89 FSLNFRRE
+89 

-102 MRANLTICGAP
+102 TPNSACASAANSGLNLTRKTETNLTRANLAE
-113 SKQDARISLSSNLR
+113 QNARINLNSNLR
-127 ASEISTS
+127 ANETAAS

-140 QDRANQI
+140 QNASQI
-147 CAKNKFAQTSVNVT
+147 YAKDKFAKASVNLT
-161 ANEANLSEFSQS
+161 ANEANLSGFSS
-173 EFNETAMRES
+173 GKFNES
-183 DSEGL
+183 DSESL

-200 IHSHLLSSEV
+200 IHSHLLSADV

-267 KFDDSGNL
+267 KFDASGNL

-285 NEEVFAFYEQNPNE
+285 NEDVFAFYEQNPSE

-341 KRYEPYFRLLSELRL
+341 KRYKPYFRLLSELRL

-385 LGCGIVCAH
+385 LGCRIVCAH

-402 LSIFSRDPEKLGAN
+402 LSMFSRDPEKFGAN
-416 YFTLLRWLRE
+416 YFTLLGWLRE

-471 IFSSY
+471 ILSSY
-476 DLSLR
+476 DLPFR

-500 SLYFGENSLI
+500 SLYFGEDSPI

>member
-1 MFRDKIYA
+1 
-9 PNYEDFGVLAAV
+9 
-21 NGCGARAD
+21 
-29 FINLT
+29 
-34 GERALNSAPNSAS
+34 
-47 SNFHLNLVG
+47 
-56 KTATNLTGANVAN
+56 
-69 LGLNLS
+69 
-75 SNLARDKIDANVAD
+75 
-89 FSLNFRRE
+89 
-97 TAANL
+97 
-102 MRANLTICGAP
+102 
-113 SKQDARISLSSNLR
+113 
-127 ASEISTS
+127 
-134 KTLGFC
+134 
-140 QDRANQI
+140 
-147 CAKNKFAQTSVNVT
+147 
-161 ANEANLSEFSQS
+161 
-173 EFNETAMRES
+173 
-183 DSEGL
+183 
-188 QNSNLTQIKTVD
+188 
-200 IHSHLLSSEV
+200 V

-244 SNFARLIKSSNFV
+244 SNFARLIKSSNFI

-267 KFDDSGNL
+267 KFDASGNL

-285 NEEVFAFYEQNPNE
+285 NEDVFAFYEQNPNE

-385 LGCGIVCAH
+385 LGCRIVCAH

-402 LSIFSRDPEKLGAN
+402 LTALSRDPEKFGAN
-416 YFTLLRWLRE
+416 YFTLLGWLRE

-471 IFSSY
+471 ILSSY
-476 DLSLR
+476 DLPLR

-500 SLYFGENSLI
+500 SLYFGESSPI

>member
-1 MFRDKIYA
+1 MFRDGFYSACEGLEALEFSSNLRDEKT
-9 PNYEDFGVLAAV
+9 AV
-21 NGCGARAD
+21 NLTPNSAHANAANSGSNS
-29 FINLT
+29 ILNLAHSET
-34 GERALNSAPNSAS
+34 KEKTVTFSLNSARI
-47 SNFHLNLVG
+47 NFSPG
-56 KTATNLTGANVAN
+56 K
-69 LGLNLS
+69 
-75 SNLARDKIDANVAD
+75 
-89 FSLNFRRE
+89 

-113 SKQDARISLSSNLR
+113 SKRDARISLSSNLR
-127 ASEISTS
+127 AGKIATS

-147 CAKNKFAQTSVNVT
+147 CAKDKFAKTSVNVT
-161 ANEANLSEFSQS
+161 ANEANLSEFLQS
-173 EFNETAMRES
+173 EFNETAARES

-200 IHSHLLSSEV
+200 IHSHLLSGEV

-229 INRRELIKNGFEGYK
+229 INRRELVKNGFEGYK
-244 SNFARLIKSSNFV
+244 SNFARLIKGSNFV

-267 KFDDSGNL
+267 KFDESGNL

-299 VVPFFSVNPNRKDA
+299 VVPFFSVNPNRKNA

-385 LGCGIVCAH
+385 LGCHIVCAH
-394 MGASSDGA
+394 MGASSDGPLTA
-402 LSIFSRDPEKLGAN
+402 LSRDPEKFGAN
-416 YFTLLRWLRE
+416 YFTLLGWLRE

-471 IFSSY
+471 ILSSY
-476 DLSLR
+476 DLPMR

-500 SLYFGENSLI
+500 SMYFGEDSPI

-515 KILGE
+515 KILRE

>member
-1 MFRDKIYA
+1 MFRDVFDHA
-9 PNYEDFGVLAAV
+9 NERLDALGFDV
-21 NGCGARAD
+21 NLRA
-29 FINLT
+29 
-34 GERALNSAPNSAS
+34 
-47 SNFHLNLVG
+47 G
-56 KTATNLTGANVAN
+56 KTAASLTRANAASFGLVARKTEANLT
-69 LGLNLS
+69 
-75 SNLARDKIDANVAD
+75 
-89 FSLNFRRE
+89 
-97 TAANL
+97 
-102 MRANLTICGAP
+102 RANLT
-113 SKQDARISLSSNLR
+113 QQNARANLSSNLR
-127 ASEISTS
+127 ASKTAAS

-140 QDRANQI
+140 QNAADQI
-147 CAKNKFAQTSVNVT
+147 CAKDKFVNLT
-161 ANEANLSEFSQS
+161 ANEANSGGFSRGK
-173 EFNETAMRES
+173 FNETAVRES
-183 DSEGL
+183 EFGGL
-188 QNSNLTQIKTVD
+188 QSANLTQIKTVD
-200 IHSHLLSSEV
+200 IHSHLLSSDV

-267 KFDDSGNL
+267 KFDEGGNL

-327 GKLLHSYWETDLND
+327 GKLLQSYWETDLND
-341 KRYEPYFRLLSELRL
+341 KRYEPYFRLLSELGL

-385 LGCGIVCAH
+385 LGCRIVCAH
-394 MGASSDGA
+394 MGASSDGV
-402 LSIFSRDPEKLGAN
+402 LSMFSRDPEKLGAN

-476 DLSLR
+476 DLPFR

-500 SLYFGENSLI
+500 SLYFGEDSPI

>member
-1 MFRDKIYA
+1 MFRD
-9 PNYEDFGVLAAV
+9 DFY
-21 NGCGARAD
+21 RA
-29 FINLT
+29 N
-34 GERALNSAPNSAS
+34 ERLDALSFS
-47 SNFHLNLVG
+47 
-56 KTATNLTGANVAN
+56 AN
-69 LGLNLS
+69 L
-75 SNLARDKIDANVAD
+75 IDGK
-89 FSLNFRRE
+89 

-102 MRANLTICGAP
+102 TPNSARASAASFGLNLARKTEANLTRANLTEQNA
-113 SKQDARISLSSNLR
+113 QVNLSSNLR
-127 ASEISTS
+127 ASETATS
-134 KTLGFC
+134 ETLGCC
-140 QDRANQI
+140 QNASQI
-147 CAKNKFAQTSVNVT
+147 YAKDKFAKASGNLT
-161 ANEANLSEFSQS
+161 ANEANSGGFSSGEFKENGRQNGANANLSAQAEFKNG
-173 EFNETAMRES
+173 EFKCGGEIRQTCELDA
-183 DSEGL
+183 
-188 QNSNLTQIKTVD
+188 NLTQIKTVD
-200 IHSHLLSSEV
+200 IHSHLLSADV

-267 KFDDSGNL
+267 KFDESGNR

-341 KRYEPYFRLLSELRL
+341 KRYEPYFRLLSELGL

-385 LGCGIVCAH
+385 LGCRIVCAH
-394 MGASSDGA
+394 MGASSDGV
-402 LSIFSRDPEKLGAN
+402 LSMFSRDPEKLGAN
-416 YFTLLRWLRE
+416 YFTLLGWLRE

-471 IFSSY
+471 ILSSY
-476 DLSLR
+476 DLPLR

-500 SLYFGENSLI
+500 SLYFGEDSPI

>member
-1 MFRDKIYA
+1 MFRDGFYSA
-9 PNYEDFGVLAAV
+9 GEGLDAFG
-21 NGCGARAD
+21 
-29 FINLT
+29 F
-34 GERALNSAPNSAS
+34 
-47 SNFHLNLVG
+47 
-56 KTATNLTGANVAN
+56 
-69 LGLNLS
+69 S
-75 SNLARDKIDANVAD
+75 SNLRGGK
-89 FSLNFRRE
+89 

-102 MRANLTICGAP
+102 TPNSACASAANFGFNLARKTEAKLTRANLANLAAP
-113 SKQDARISLSSNLR
+113 SKQNARINLSSNLR
-127 ASEISTS
+127 ASKTATS

-140 QDRANQI
+140 QNAADKI
-147 CAKNKFAQTSVNVT
+147 YAKDKFDKTSVNLT
-161 ANEANLSEFSQS
+161 ANEANSGGFSNGKFKENSSGSLQS
-173 EFNETAMRES
+173 
-183 DSEGL
+183 
-188 QNSNLTQIKTVD
+188 SNLTRIKTVD
-200 IHSHLLSSEV
+200 IHSHLLSADV

-229 INRRELIKNGFEGYK
+229 INRSELIKNGFEGYK

-267 KFDDSGNL
+267 KFDESGNL
-275 VHKDKTVCAS
+275 VHKDKTVCAT
-285 NEEVFAFYEQNPNE
+285 NEDVFAFYEQNPSE

-313 LNLIEKYHKMGFKG
+313 LNLIEKCHKMGFKG
-327 GKLLHSYWETDLND
+327 GKLLHSYWGTDLND
-341 KRYEPYFRLLSELRL
+341 KRYEPYFRLLSELGL

-385 LGCGIVCAH
+385 LGCRIVCAH
-394 MGASSDGA
+394 MGASSDGV
-402 LSIFSRDPEKLGAN
+402 LSMFSRDPEKLGAN

-471 IFSSY
+471 ILSSY
-476 DLSLR
+476 DLPFR

-500 SLYFGENSLI
+500 SLYFGESSPI

>member
-1 MFRDKIYA
+1 MFRD
-9 PNYEDFGVLAAV
+9 DFY
-21 NGCGARAD
+21 RA
-29 FINLT
+29 
-34 GERALNSAPNSAS
+34 GEGLEAFGFS
-47 SNFHLNLVG
+47 SNLRG
-56 KTATNLTGANVAN
+56 RKTATNLTPNSARAN
-69 LGLNLS
+69 LGS
-75 SNLARDKIDANVAD
+75 LA
-89 FSLNFRRE
+89 E
-97 TAANL
+97 
-102 MRANLTICGAP
+102 P
-113 SKQDARISLSSNLR
+113 SKQNARINLSSNLR
-127 ASEISTS
+127 ANEIAAS
-134 KTLGFC
+134 KTFGSR
-140 QDRANQI
+140 QNAADQI
-147 CAKNKFAQTSVNVT
+147 YAKDKFDQTSVNLT
-161 ANEANLSEFSQS
+161 TNEANLSGFSS
-173 EFNETAMRES
+173 GKFNES
-183 DSEGL
+183 DSGSL
-188 QNSNLTQIKTVD
+188 QSSNLTQIKTVD
-200 IHSHLLSSEV
+200 IHSHLLSADV

-267 KFDDSGNL
+267 KFDESGNL
-275 VHKDKTVCAS
+275 AHKDKTVCAS
-285 NEEVFAFYEQNPNE
+285 NEDVFAFYEQNPSE

-341 KRYEPYFRLLSELRL
+341 KRYEPYFMLLSELGL

-385 LGCGIVCAH
+385 LGCRIVCAH

-402 LSIFSRDPEKLGAN
+402 FTALSRDPEKFGAN
-416 YFTLLRWLRE
+416 YFTLLGWLRE

-471 IFSSY
+471 ILSSY
-476 DLSLR
+476 DLPFR

-500 SLYFGENSLI
+500 SMYFGKDSPI

>member
-1 MFRDKIYA
+1 MFRDGFYRA
-9 PNYEDFGVLAAV
+9 GEGLEAFG
-21 NGCGARAD
+21 
-29 FINLT
+29 F
-34 GERALNSAPNSAS
+34 
-47 SNFHLNLVG
+47 
-56 KTATNLTGANVAN
+56 VAN
-69 LGLNLS
+69 LRGG
-75 SNLARDKIDANVAD
+75 K
-89 FSLNFRRE
+89 

-102 MRANLTICGAP
+102 TPNSACASAANSGLNLTRKTETNLTRANLAE
-113 SKQDARISLSSNLR
+113 QNARINLNSNLR
-127 ASEISTS
+127 ANETAAS

-140 QDRANQI
+140 QNASQI
-147 CAKNKFAQTSVNVT
+147 YAKDKFAKASVNLT
-161 ANEANLSEFSQS
+161 ANEANLSGFSS
-173 EFNETAMRES
+173 GKFNES
-183 DSEGL
+183 DSESL

-200 IHSHLLSSEV
+200 IHSHLLSADV

-244 SNFARLIKSSNFV
+244 SNFARLIKSSNFI

-267 KFDDSGNL
+267 KFDASGNL

-285 NEEVFAFYEQNPNE
+285 NEDVFAFYEQNPNE

-385 LGCGIVCAH
+385 LGCRIVCAH

-402 LSIFSRDPEKLGAN
+402 LTALSRDPEKFGAN
-416 YFTLLRWLRE
+416 YFTLLGWLRE

-471 IFSSY
+471 ILSSY
-476 DLSLR
+476 DLPLR
-481 DRLALN
+481 DRFALN

-500 SLYFGENSLI
+500 SLYFGESSPI

>member
-1 MFRDKIYA
+1 MFQDKIYA
-9 PNYEDFGVLAAV
+9 PNREYFGVLAAA
-21 NGCGARAD
+21 NGWGTRAD
-29 FINLT
+29 FINSAGKRALNL
-34 GERALNSAPNSAS
+34 ALNSANSKF
-47 SNFHLNLVG
+47 NLNLVG
-56 KTATNLTGANVAN
+56 KTAPNLT
-69 LGLNLS
+69 
-75 SNLARDKIDANVAD
+75 
-89 FSLNFRRE
+89 
-97 TAANL
+97 
-102 MRANLTICGAP
+102 RANLSAP
-113 SKQDARISLSSNLR
+113 SAAFRQNERVNL
-127 ASEISTS
+127 
-134 KTLGFC
+134 
-140 QDRANQI
+140 
-147 CAKNKFAQTSVNVT
+147 T
-161 ANEANLSEFSQS
+161 ANEANSGWFSSREFKENGGQNGANANLSAQAEFKNG
-173 EFNETAMRES
+173 EFKCEGEIRQTREL
-183 DSEGL
+183 DA
-188 QNSNLTQIKTVD
+188 NLTQIKTVD
-200 IHSHLLSSEV
+200 IHSHLLSSDV

-267 KFDDSGNL
+267 KFDESGNL

-341 KRYEPYFRLLSELRL
+341 KRYEPYFRLLSELGL

-371 KALESIEQLKSPLN
+371 KALESIEQLRSPLN
-385 LGCGIVCAH
+385 LGCRIVCAH
-394 MGASSDGA
+394 MGASSDGV
-402 LSIFSRDPEKLGAN
+402 LSMFSRDPEKLGAN
-416 YFTLLRWLRE
+416 YFTLLGWLRE

-471 IFSSY
+471 ILSSY
-476 DLSLR
+476 DLPFCK
-481 DRLALN
+481 RLTLN

-500 SLYFGENSLI
+500 SLYFGEDSPI

>member
-1 MFRDKIYA
+1 MFRDVFYRA
-9 PNYEDFGVLAAV
+9 GEGLGAFGFGV
-21 NGCGARAD
+21 
-29 FINLT
+29 NLR
-34 GERALNSAPNSAS
+34 G
-47 SNFHLNLVG
+47 G
-56 KTATNLTGANVAN
+56 K
-69 LGLNLS
+69 
-75 SNLARDKIDANVAD
+75 
-89 FSLNFRRE
+89 

-102 MRANLTICGAP
+102 TPNSACASVTSFGLNLARKTETNLTRANLAE
-113 SKQDARISLSSNLR
+113 QNARINLNSNLR
-127 ASEISTS
+127 ASQTATS
-134 KTLGFC
+134 KTLGSG
-140 QDRANQI
+140 QNAASQI
-147 CAKNKFAQTSVNVT
+147 YAKDKFAKASVNLTV
-161 ANEANLSEFSQS
+161 NEANLSGFSS
-173 EFNETAMRES
+173 GKFNE
-183 DSEGL
+183 SELDGL
-188 QNSNLTQIKTVD
+188 QNSNLTQLKTVD
-200 IHSHLLSSEV
+200 IHSHLLSADV

-229 INRRELIKNGFEGYK
+229 INRLELIKNGFEGYK

-267 KFDDSGNL
+267 KFDASGNL

-285 NEEVFAFYEQNPNE
+285 NEDVFAFYEQNPSE

-341 KRYEPYFRLLSELRL
+341 KRYEPYFRLLSELGL

-385 LGCGIVCAH
+385 LGCRIVCAH

-402 LSIFSRDPEKLGAN
+402 FTALSRDPEKFGAN
-416 YFTLLRWLRE
+416 YFTLLGWLRE

-471 IFSSY
+471 ILTSY
-476 DLSLR
+476 DLPFR

-487 RIQNPLDRYVRAM
+487 RIQNPLDRYVCAM
-500 SLYFGENSLI
+500 SMYFGENSPI

>member
-1 MFRDKIYA
+1 MISSNFKKGETMFRDDFYRA
-9 PNYEDFGVLAAV
+9 NERLDALGFGV
-21 NGCGARAD
+21 
-29 FINLT
+29 NLI
-34 GERALNSAPNSAS
+34 GR
-47 SNFHLNLVG
+47 
-56 KTATNLTGANVAN
+56 K
-69 LGLNLS
+69 
-75 SNLARDKIDANVAD
+75 
-89 FSLNFRRE
+89 

-102 MRANLTICGAP
+102 ARANAASLGLVARKTEANLTRANLTE
-113 SKQDARISLSSNLR
+113 QNARVNLSSNLR
-127 ASEISTS
+127 ASETATS
-134 KTLGFC
+134 ETLGFC
-140 QDRANQI
+140 QNASQI
-147 CAKNKFAQTSVNVT
+147 YAKDKFAETSVNLT
-161 ANEANLSEFSQS
+161 ANEANSSGFSRGK
-173 EFNETAMRES
+173 FNEIAVRES
-183 DSEGL
+183 ELSGL
-188 QNSNLTQIKTVD
+188 QNANLMQIKTVD
-200 IHSHLLSSEV
+200 IHSHLLSADV

-229 INRRELIKNGFEGYK
+229 INRSELIKNGFEGYK

-267 KFDDSGNL
+267 KFDESGNL

-285 NEEVFAFYEQNPNE
+285 NEDVFAFYEQNPNE

-341 KRYEPYFRLLSELRL
+341 KRYEPYFRLLSELGL

-385 LGCGIVCAH
+385 LGCRIVCAH

-402 LSIFSRDPEKLGAN
+402 FTALSRDPEKFGAN
-416 YFTLLRWLRE
+416 YFTLLGWLRE

-471 IFSSY
+471 ILSSY
-476 DLSLR
+476 DLPFR

-500 SLYFGENSLI
+500 SMYFGEDSPI
-510 FSNYK
+510 FNNYK
-515 KILGE
+515 KILGD

>member
-1 MFRDKIYA
+1 MFRDV
-9 PNYEDFGVLAAV
+9 F
-21 NGCGARAD
+21 CRAD
-29 FINLT
+29 EGLEAFGFRLNLRGGKT
-34 GERALNSAPNSAS
+34 TTDLTLNSARANTANSG
-47 SNFHLNLVG
+47 SNSILNLVRNETKE
-56 KTATNLTGANVAN
+56 KTAT
-69 LGLNLS
+69 
-75 SNLARDKIDANVAD
+75 
-89 FSLNFRRE
+89 FSLNSARINFSPGK

-113 SKQDARISLSSNLR
+113 SKQDARINLSSNLR
-127 ASEISTS
+127 AGEIATS

-147 CAKNKFAQTSVNVT
+147 YAKDKFDQTSVNLT

-183 DSEGL
+183 ELGGL
-188 QNSNLTQIKTVD
+188 QSANLTQIKTVD
-200 IHSHLLSSEV
+200 IHSHLLSGEV

-267 KFDDSGNL
+267 KFDDSGNF

-341 KRYEPYFRLLSELRL
+341 KRYEPYFRLLSELEL

-385 LGCGIVCAH
+385 LGCRIVCAH

-402 LSIFSRDPEKLGAN
+402 FTVLSRDPEKFGAN
-416 YFTLLRWLRE
+416 YFTLLGWLRE

-443 RILPHLKTQTQ
+443 RILPHLKTQTK

-471 IFSSY
+471 ILSSY
-476 DLSLR
+476 DLPFR

-487 RIQNPLDRYVRAM
+487 RIQNPLDRYVCAM
-500 SLYFGENSLI
+500 SLYFGENSPI

>member
-1 MFRDKIYA
+1 MISSNFKKGETMFRD
-9 PNYEDFGVLAAV
+9 DFY
-21 NGCGARAD
+21 RA
-29 FINLT
+29 
-34 GERALNSAPNSAS
+34 GEGLEAFGFS
-47 SNFHLNLVG
+47 SNLRGG
-56 KTATNLTGANVAN
+56 KTATNLTPNSARAN
-69 LGLNLS
+69 LGS
-75 SNLARDKIDANVAD
+75 LA
-89 FSLNFRRE
+89 E
-97 TAANL
+97 
-102 MRANLTICGAP
+102 P
-113 SKQDARISLSSNLR
+113 SKQNARINLSSNLR
-127 ASEISTS
+127 ANEIAAS
-134 KTLGFC
+134 KTFGSR
-140 QDRANQI
+140 QNAADQI
-147 CAKNKFAQTSVNVT
+147 YAKDKFDQTSVNLT
-161 ANEANLSEFSQS
+161 TNEANLSGFSS
-173 EFNETAMRES
+173 GKFNES
-183 DSEGL
+183 DSGSL
-188 QNSNLTQIKTVD
+188 QSSNLTQIKTVD
-200 IHSHLLSSEV
+200 IHSHLLSADV

-267 KFDDSGNL
+267 KFDESGNL

-285 NEEVFAFYEQNPNE
+285 NEDVFAFYEQNPNE

-341 KRYEPYFRLLSELRL
+341 KRYEPYFRLLSELGL

-385 LGCGIVCAH
+385 LGCRIVCAH
-394 MGASSDGA
+394 MGASSDGV
-402 LSIFSRDPEKLGAN
+402 LSMFSRDPEKLGAN

-471 IFSSY
+471 ILSSY
-476 DLSLR
+476 DLPFCK
-481 DRLALN
+481 RLTLN

-500 SLYFGENSLI
+500 SLYFGENSPI

-515 KILGE
+515 KILGD